1 MIVTQRIACANELV
15 RLMSLHDPETAA
27 HLEATAALARRI
39 SLSMGLRREQ
49 VETIELAARLHDVGK
64 MSVDITVLVKSAA
77 LDPEEWQQLRM
88 HAEAGEAIVAEI
100 PELADLG
107 PIIGAHHE
115 RPDGFGYPRRL
126 RLAEIPLE
134 ARVVAV
140 ADSFHAM
147 TTDRPY
153 CKARTALSALMEL
166 EANAGSQFDV
176 DVVKSTLKMYG
187 YTRRKLQAALAS

>member
-1 MIVTQRIACANELV
+1 MIVSVRMAQADELI
-15 RLMSLHDPETAA
+15 RLMALHDPDTAD
-27 HLEATAALARRI
+27 HLEATAAIARRI
-39 SLSMGLRREQ
+39 ALAMDLTPER

-64 MSVDITVLVKSAA
+64 MSVDLAVLGKTSD
-77 LDPEEWQQLRM
+77 LDAEEWQQLRM
-88 HAEAGEAIVAEI
+88 HAEAGEAIVSEI
-100 PELADLG
+100 PELAYLA

-126 RLAEIPLE
+126 RLTEIPLE

-147 TTDRPY
+147 TTERPY
-153 CKARTALSALMEL
+153 CKARTPLWALAEL

-176 DVVKSTLKMYG
+176 DVVMATISMFG
-187 YTRRKLQAALAS
+187 YTRLTLQEALAS